1 MNLLTKEEIKRL
13 VFQTE
18 GFEIQQE
25 TERGIEVYDTEED
38 RFLNYKYLEEI
49 RLEEMFQFNSLK
61 VDKEK
66 FFRVFRDCVDL
77 NMLMIID
84 KVVFIS
90 KEEELEELL
99 DEFPSQSMDIKENV
113 GIHFYMDNVVVV
125 NAKLIHELVNQDVQS
140 CDYYVDFLE
149 EFNRGIWETLIHEL
163 RHSITSNPI
172 IPEEYIPL
180 EEGSEEKVEEYCRRV
195 FEEKVEKHPD
205 YLCFG

>member
-1 MNLLTKEEIKRL
+1 MNLMTKEEIKQL

-25 TERGIEVYDTEED
+25 TGRGIEVYDTEED

-84 KVVFIS
+84 RVVFIS

-99 DEFPSQSMDIKENV
+99 NEFPSQSMDIKK
-113 GIHFYMDNVVVV
+113 I
-125 NAKLIHELVNQDVQS
+125 
-140 CDYYVDFLE
+140 
-149 EFNRGIWETLIHEL
+149 
-163 RHSITSNPI
+163 
-172 IPEEYIPL
+172 
-180 EEGSEEKVEEYCRRV
+180 
-195 FEEKVEKHPD
+195 
-205 YLCFG
+205 